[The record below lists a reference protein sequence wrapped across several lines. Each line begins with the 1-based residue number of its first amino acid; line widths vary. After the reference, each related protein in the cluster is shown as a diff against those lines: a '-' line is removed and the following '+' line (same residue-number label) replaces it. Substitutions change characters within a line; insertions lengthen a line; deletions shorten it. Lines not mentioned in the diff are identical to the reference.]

1 MAGRP
6 RKVPTA
12 SDLRRKID
20 ALQRHVLDPAGAI
33 AAKFFAIVESVMTHR
48 LCRCV
53 VANPGASLSQSA
65 RRGARIMADL
75 PDPVAQVLPVFF
87 QLRESGNGR
96 FCCKSRFALGF
107 KNSAGCGRGFRVKM

>member
-65 RRGARIMADL
+65 RWGARIMADL

-87 QLRESGNGR
+87 YCGSPEMADFVAKVVLHWGSKILR
-96 FCCKSRFALGF
+96 A
-107 KNSAGCGRGFRVKM
+107 AGAAFV